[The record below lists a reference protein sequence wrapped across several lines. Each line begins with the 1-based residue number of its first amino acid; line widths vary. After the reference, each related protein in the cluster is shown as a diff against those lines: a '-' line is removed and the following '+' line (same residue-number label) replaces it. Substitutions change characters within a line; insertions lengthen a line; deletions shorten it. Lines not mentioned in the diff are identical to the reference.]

1 MGDIFNNNDF
11 FTNNNN
17 YFENDDWK
25 KISDKSFNN
34 NWDQHHKDFEDSFDT
49 AQKVF
54 LVFFAIVA
62 TFIGCM
68 FIFAL
73 FTICFKLCKGQSF
86 QEYQRQRFQTIVTPP
101 PPLSNQCNY
110 F

>member
-49 AQKVF
+49 AKIF
-54 LVFFAIVA
+54 LVIFAIVV
-62 TFIGCM
+62 TFMGCM

>member
-1 MGDIFNNNDF
+1 MGDFFNNNNNFVNNNDF
-11 FTNNNN
+11 FNN
-17 YFENDDWK
+17 DWK
-25 KISDKSFNN
+25 KNSDNLFDN
-34 NWDQHHKDFEDSFDT
+34 NWDQHHKEFEDSF
-49 AQKVF
+49 AISHKVF
-54 LVFFAIVA
+54 FVFFAIVA

-68 FIFAL
+68 FIFVI

-86 QEYQRQRFQTIVTPP
+86 REYQRQRFHTIVTPP

>member
-1 MGDIFNNNDF
+1 MGDFFNNNDDF
-11 FTNNNN
+11 FN
-17 YFENDDWK
+17 NDDLFHSK
-25 KISDKSFNN
+25 KNSDNLFNN
-34 NWDQHHKDFEDSFDT
+34 DWDQHHKEFEDSFDT

-54 LVFFAIVA
+54 FVFFAIVA

-68 FIFAL
+68 FIFVI

-86 QEYQRQRFQTIVTPP
+86 REYQRQRFHTLVT